1 VYELNMAT
9 ITVHAPFNK
18 AILQEIAI
26 NKLHGGTYQ
35 PRDSFALEGLES
47 LAKTIAQVGVLE
59 PLVVRVSPRDAN
71 KYEVVAGE
79 RRLRAA
85 KLAGLEEVP
94 CLLANYS
101 NEQAAQIALIENTCR
116 EALNP
121 IVEALAMHR
130 LTVEFGYTHEEIAF
144 LLGMSRAT
152 VTNLLRLLNLDA
164 RIQHWMKQGIL
175 SEAHGK
181 ILAGLPLEKQYW
193 FAYEAVKKEWP
204 SRVLDSA
211 IKTTTKKITKSKNV
225 PSAASSQIEQR
236 LTQQLGW
243 PIKLSIN
250 TNESGSLRI
259 LFHNRQQMQE
269 ILEKLGYVAK

>member
-1 VYELNMAT
+1 MGT
-9 ITVHAPFNK
+9 ITVHAQFNK

-47 LAKTIAQVGVLE
+47 LAKTIEQVGVLE

-85 KLAGLEEVP
+85 KLAGLEVVP

-121 IVEALAMHR
+121 IVEAFAMHR

-181 ILAGLPLEKQYW
+181 ILAVGILKREVKVNDD
-193 FAYEAVKKEWP
+193 EASDLRNEIRGIDAGQGAGADAGREDADAGGGAFRGDG
-204 SRVLDSA
+204 S
-211 IKTTTKKITKSKNV
+211 N
-225 PSAASSQIEQR
+225 ASGVGG
-236 LTQQLGW
+236 GW
-243 PIKLSIN
+243 Y
-250 TNESGSLRI
+250 
-259 LFHNRQQMQE
+259 F
-269 ILEKLGYVAK
+269 

>member
-1 VYELNMAT
+1 MGT
-9 ITVHAPFNK
+9 ITVHAQFNK

-47 LAKTIAQVGVLE
+47 LAKTIEQVGVLE

-85 KLAGLEEVP
+85 KLAGLEVVP

-121 IVEALAMHR
+121 IVEAFAMHR

-181 ILAGLPLEKQYW
+181 
-193 FAYEAVKKEWP
+193 EAVKKEWP
-204 SRVLDSA
+204 SRVLDNA
-211 IKTTTKKITKSKNV
+211 IKTTTNKINKSKNV
-225 PSAASSQIEQR
+225 PSAASSKIEQR
-236 LTQQLGW
+236 LIQQLGW
-243 PIKLSIN
+243 PIKLAIN

-259 LFHNRQQMQE
+259 LFHNRQQMQK
-269 ILEKLGYVAK
+269 ILEKLGYIAK